1 MWDIPIDLGTNL
13 IIKSRNHIWDF
24 VFKDFKTDAKL
35 LAKFSKIGEKIQSK
49 KVYIYG
55 CFATFIYNKNFSHSL
70 LLYKKTEKNL
80 QPLKVLSIVQIV

>member
-1 MWDIPIDLGTNL
+1 MWDIPILGTYL
-13 IIKSRNHIWDF
+13 IIKSRNHVWDS

-35 LAKFSKIGEKIQSK
+35 SAKFSKIGEKIQSK
-49 KVYIYG
+49 KVYIYE

-70 LLYKKTEKNL
+70 LLYKKTGKNL